1 MLSDFLSGEVWAHLR
16 HWQGRG
22 VGSLQKGGGAG
33 IWKDNLLGMFDCE
46 EERVVLGMGGI

>member
-1 MLSDFLSGEVWAHLR
+1 MGCGLTLGIGRVEVLEACRRVW
-16 HWQGRG
+16 
-22 VGSLQKGGGAG
+22 AG